1 MNDNLSFQKYRISI
15 TTTITTLSVSV
26 FASDQQPM
34 AVTLHT
40 MIVYC
45 LALPH
50 RCGDHRA
57 YVLVSCATNVIDRC
71 LQASMA
77 LLRVILQTLLLPH
90 RGLVESC
97 KYERFLCRC

>member
-50 RCGDHRA
+50 RCGDHRT
-57 YVLVSCATNVIDRC
+57 YMLVSCHQRNRSVPASKYGLAASHTTN
-71 LQASMA
+71 LTAAASGS
-77 LLRVILQTLLLPH
+77 R
-90 RGLVESC
+90 
-97 KYERFLCRC
+97 